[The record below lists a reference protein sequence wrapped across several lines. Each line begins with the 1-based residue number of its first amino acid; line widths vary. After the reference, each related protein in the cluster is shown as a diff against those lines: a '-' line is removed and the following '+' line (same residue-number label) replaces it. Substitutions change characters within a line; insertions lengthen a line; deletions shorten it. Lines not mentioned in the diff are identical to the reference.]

1 MSLSLNNSVSSPVVN
16 LDNYS
21 GPLDLL
27 LHLIRQKEMDIFKID
42 IYKITKEYVEYLQQA
57 PQPNLEKA
65 GDFIRMAS
73 WLVYIKSKSLLPK
86 EEQEESADSVHDL
99 KKQLSQLLVSYQR
112 FQKIAQLLYSR
123 KLLGRDCWNS
133 PHSFNLK
140 APEEEQKVD
149 IDREK
154 GLFELAYFYHQSLL
168 SKKAKENYKISR
180 PIPSLLH
187 YIKQTAQLFQLGC
200 RLKFSQLAFQYKSP
214 YSFLL
219 SFLSILELSKAGLVS
234 LFQKQLFSNIEIF
247 VKKTVT
253 EEVLSGIADEE
264 KELSIK

>member
-1 MSLSLNNSVSSPVVN
+1 MDNSLNNSISAPVVN

-27 LHLIRQKEMDIFKID
+27 LDLIRQKEMDIFKID
-42 IYKITKEYVEYLQQA
+42 IYKITKEYVDYLHKI
-57 PQPNLEKA
+57 PQPSLEKA

-73 WLVYIKSKSLLPK
+73 WLLYIKSKSLLPK
-86 EEQEESADSVHDL
+86 EEQEDSLDSHDL

-112 FQKIAQLLYSR
+112 FQKISQILYAR
-123 KLLGRDCWNS
+123 NLLGRDCWNS
-133 PHSFNLK
+133 PHFFNLK
-140 APEEEQKVD
+140 RPKEEQKID
-149 IDREK
+149 IDKEK
-154 GLFELAYFYHQSLL
+154 GLFQLAQFYHQTLL
-168 SKKAKENYKISR
+168 LKKAKEQYKISR

-187 YIKQTAQLFQLGC
+187 RLKQTAQLFKVGC
-200 RLKFSQLAFQYKSP
+200 RLKFSQLAFQHKSS

-247 VKKTVT
+247 VKKPVT
-253 EEVLSGIADEE
+253 EEALSGVANEE
-264 KELSIK
+264 QQLSIE